1 MMREDERRFE
11 RGVLLVDKDELMT
24 IAQCKEGFLL
34 EFEAEMRGAGQ
45 VPDPRPVSDDVVH
58 QAPQTRPA
66 RVAGDRGSNPRDA
79 RDVRDRA
86 GARTEDVPTNDN
98 RECHICKKVG
108 HIARN
113 CSAAGATTTP
123 KPPNCRSDTM
133 AAHKTTGAVC
143 ESCGKTRHTIAQ

>member
-1 MMREDERRFE
+1 MA
-11 RGVLLVDKDELMT
+11 
-24 IAQCKEGFLL
+24 IAQRKEGFLL
-34 EFEAEMRGAGQ
+34 EFEAEMRATGQ

-58 QAPQTRPA
+58 QAPQPRPA
-66 RVAGDRGSNPRDA
+66 RVAGDCSNHPRDA

-86 GARTEDVPTNDN
+86 GARTEDVPINDN

-113 CSAAGATTTP
+113 CPGSGATTTP
-123 KPPNCRSDTM
+123 RAPSSRSDTM

-143 ESCGKTRHTIAQ
+143 ESCGKTDILSPNAGLPIRSWYLRH